1 MNFLKT
7 KKRIKDTDW
16 VNWDLR
22 ENYYGYDLRNLMSFR
37 CAIKLMNIQL
47 DQQKL

>member
-7 KKRIKDTDW
+7 KRIKDIDW

-22 ENYYGYDLRNLMSFR
+22 ENYYGYDRNLMSLD
-37 CAIKLMNIQL
+37 AQL
-47 DQQKL
+47 N